1 MRRALVVE
9 GGGVHVETIMGA
21 LAAAG
26 FEALLVPSL
35 AAARPLVEAG
45 ALAVVVGLEAGEGL
59 AALSLWPPSL
69 RRGCVVVVVGEED
82 PGGMKAFRLGVDI
95 VVPGAEEARL
105 GEALAAAIT
114 TKRLLVTP
122 LDGAAAARLG
132 A

>member
-9 GGGVHVETIMGA
+9 GRGVHVETVMGA

-26 FEALLVPSL
+26 FEALPVPSL

-69 RRGCVVVVVGEED
+69 RRGCVVAVVGEAD
-82 PGGMKAFRLGVDI
+82 PGGMKAFRLGVDV
-95 VVPGAEEARL
+95 VVPGTEEARL
-105 GEALAAAIT
+105 GEALAAAIA
-114 TKRLLVTP
+114 TKRLLVAP